1 MATLNRFD
9 RLFTHEGAVAARIPP
24 LAQLERSVLSCLLW
38 EDEHY
43 EDGQEIGKRI
53 AALCQQVDAA
63 DLARVAVQ
71 AKIDMKL
78 RHTPLL
84 LARELLRRA
93 DGRAMFA
100 DVAGKVFARP
110 DDVTE
115 FLALYWK
122 DNKDEPL
129 AKQAKKHLG
138 EALRRFDEYQLAKWN
153 GGQKAVKL
161 RDALRITRPK
171 PVDAEQA
178 ELWRKLVKGELA
190 TPDTW
195 EVGLSGGGDKKATF
209 ERLMAEGKLGTLA
222 FLRNLRNMHQAGID
236 RKVVAEYAERA
247 KVDRILP
254 FQFIAAA
261 HAVRPWEDV
270 IEPMMLRCLEGQTK
284 LAGKTV
290 LVIDTSGS
298 MGARLSAKSEL
309 SRKDVAAA
317 LAILV
322 REVCDEPVIY
332 CTAGDD
338 GSRIHATMVIPPR
351 RGFALSDYITGNEV
365 AGKIGGGGIFLV
377 QCMEFIRTHEKKA
390 ERTIVLTDEQ
400 DCDMK
405 LKPETADAFGTRNYL
420 VNVASAKN
428 GIGYRKWLHIDG
440 WSDKVIDYIARYE
453 ASASN

>member
-1 MATLNRFD
+1 MATRNR
-9 RLFTHEGAVAARIPP
+9 LTHEYTHGGAVAAQIDP
-24 LAQLERSVLSCLLW
+24 LAQLKRSVMSCLLW

-43 EDGQEIGKRI
+43 EDGLSIGERI
-53 AALCQQVDAA
+53 ASLVKQLPAA
-63 DLARVAVQ
+63 DVARVAIQ
-71 AKIDMKL
+71 AKVDMKL

-84 LARELLRRA
+84 LAREMLRTK
-93 DGRAMFA
+93 DGRAAFGS
-100 DVAGKVFARP
+100 VAEKVFTRP

-122 DNKDEPL
+122 DKKDEPL
-129 AKQAKKHLG
+129 AKQAKRHVG
-138 EALRRFDEYQLAKWN
+138 EAFRRFDEYQLAKWN

-171 PVDAEQA
+171 PKDAAQA

-195 EVGLSGGGDKKATF
+195 EVALSGGADKKATF

-222 FLRNLRNMHQAGID
+222 FLRNLRNMHQADVNRQG
-236 RKVVAEYAERA
+236 VAEYAEKA

-261 HAVRPWEDV
+261 RAVPAWKSV
-270 IEPMMLRCLEGQTK
+270 IEPMMLRCLDGQTK
-284 LAGKTV
+284 LPGKTV

-298 MGARLSAKSEL
+298 MGARLSGRSEL

-322 REVCDEPVIY
+322 REVCEAAVVY

-338 GSRIHATMVIPPR
+338 STRIHATMPIPSR
-351 RGFALSDYITGNEV
+351 RGFALSDYITGSAV
-365 AGKIGGGGIFLV
+365 AQKIGGGGIFLV
-377 QCMEFIRTHEKKA
+377 QCMKSIREREKEA
-390 ERTIVLTDEQ
+390 DRIIVLTDEQ
-400 DCDMK
+400 DCDTK
-405 LKPETADAFGTRNYL
+405 LKPESADAFGKRNYL

-440 WSDKVIDYIARYE
+440 WSDKVLDYIAEFE
-453 ASASN
+453 AAEQG